1 MFQNNFAAHSL
12 GNHTSVYAY
21 GFKIR
26 IANVLGG
33 YNA

>member
-21 GFKIR
+21 GFKI